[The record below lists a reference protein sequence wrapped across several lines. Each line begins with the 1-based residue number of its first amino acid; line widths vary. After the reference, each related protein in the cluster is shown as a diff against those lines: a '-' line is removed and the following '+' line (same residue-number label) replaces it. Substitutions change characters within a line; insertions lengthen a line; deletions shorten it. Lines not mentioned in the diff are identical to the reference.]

1 MIEEHFNEAEIIRPF
16 LNTVPMFDIISGSP
30 IQLPDGT
37 TIVNGG
43 LSPIT
48 GVAGMP
54 NAFKSAVAHFF
65 NLSTINN
72 YYPYVTSLAY
82 DTEESMSYN
91 RMRMLAARMYPLNTK
106 DLRNDRLLFITDSAQ
121 HLGGDWWDR
130 LKKLGRDIIK
140 NYKKME
146 VTLPWIDP
154 ATKTYAKTLRHTNVE
169 MDSIS
174 MFQAEVSERMYEDN
188 IIGDSGLNTEAMRG
202 QSAKTQMLMQMPTYT
217 QRARMNIIMTAH
229 MGKVIPMDPRLP
241 PDKKLAFMKQNYSFK
256 HVGEKFYFLTNN
268 LWICLNVKPLLNQ
281 ATKLPEFPRNPD
293 DDIKRDV
300 DLVSVTI
307 QNARAKSGPTGG
319 QFDIVASQR
328 EGLLM
333 DISNLNYIKERK
345 HRTTKKPWGIGGN
358 VQRYFCDLW
367 PDVVVQRTTVR
378 KTLDTDPLFRRAVEL
393 CLELCLMKDF
403 WNRDDYPEMIAPED
417 LYLKIKEMGLD
428 WEVLLNTQSQY
439 TYKEVREARPDIPP
453 TMTAIDLLNVAH
465 GKLKLPWYETHAKKI
480 QALKSKEV
488 KTEKKTE
495 SKKDKIEMPSI
506 V

>member
-1 MIEEHFNEAEIIRPF
+1 MFGEHFEEAEIIRPF
-16 LNTVPMFDIISGSP
+16 LNTVPMFDIISGHP

-37 TIVNGG
+37 TVINGG

-65 NLSTINN
+65 NLSTMNN
-72 YYPYVTSLAY
+72 YYPYVKSMAY

-91 RMRMLAARMYPLNTK
+91 RMRMLATRMYPLNQHDMRTEG
-106 DLRNDRLLFITDSAQ
+106 LLYITDSAK

-130 LKKLGRDIIK
+130 LKTWAKESVIREQ
-140 NYKKME
+140 KKRM

-154 ATKTYAKTLRHTNVE
+154 ATKTYAKTIMHTNVE

-174 MFQAEVSERMYEDN
+174 MFQAEVTEKMYEDN
-188 IIGDSGLNTEAMRG
+188 IVGDSGLNTEAMRG
-202 QSAKTQMLMQMPTYT
+202 QAAKTQMLMQMPTYT

-241 PDKKLAFMKQNYSFK
+241 PEKKLAFMKANYSFK

-268 LWICLNVKPLLNQ
+268 LWLCLNVRPLLNQ
-281 ATKLPEFPRNPD
+281 KTKLPEFPRNPQ

-300 DLVSVTI
+300 DLVTITI

-319 QFDIVASQR
+319 EFNIVASQR
-328 EGLLM
+328 DGLLM
-333 DISNLNYIKERK
+333 DLSNMNYIKNRK
-345 HRTTKKPWGIGGN
+345 DRRGKKWGIGGN
-358 VQRYFCDLW
+358 DQKYFCELW
-367 PDVVVQRTTVR
+367 PETVVQRTTVR
-378 KTLDTDPLFRRAVEL
+378 RKLDEDPLFRRATEL
-393 CLELCLMKDF
+393 ALELCLMKDF
-403 WNRDDYPEMIAPED
+403 WNREDFPEMIEPAE
-417 LYLKIKEMGLD
+417 LYEIIKGKGLD

-439 TYKEVREARPDIPP
+439 TYKEVRDARPDIPP

-465 GKLKLPWYETHAKKI
+465 GKLELPWYKAHAAKI
-480 QALKSKEV
+480 AKQKASKPKESTPKESSKE
-488 KTEKKTE
+488 E
-495 SKKDKIEMPSI
+495 IAMPA
-506 V
+506 